1 MPYAPT
7 CVCQPEEMRPQTCF
21 VRDERVSFK
30 CLDDL
35 TSVRSVA
42 SSNQV
47 EHHVRRSSLAAAD
60 RCPRST
66 PKTSLA
72 FPPLAPG
79 RRNEC
84 DVNKPLH
91 CAGGFPARV
100 QQGDSGR
107 LPRQGA
113 CARPPPPTSHRADLP
128 HLEQA
133 RQTHPDKVEP
143 HQRELA
149 TGLFQKVATAFGVL
163 GDGSRS
169 SVPAHVVLHL
179 RHSAQSI
186 DEPSTTEHCEKL
198 NRRR

>member
-79 RRNEC
+79 RRHEC

-107 LPRQGA
+107 LPRQGV
-113 CARPPPPTSHRADLP
+113 CARPPPPTGLALTCPISNRRDRRTRTRLSPTSGSWPRGFSRRSRQPSVSWATVRARLSQP
-128 HLEQA
+128 
-133 RQTHPDKVEP
+133 TSSFTY
-143 HQRELA
+143 A
-149 TGLFQKVATAFGVL
+149 TLR
-163 GDGSRS
+163 SRS
-169 SVPAHVVLHL
+169 TSRV
-179 RHSAQSI
+179 R
-186 DEPSTTEHCEKL
+186 PSTA
-198 NRRR
+198 RS